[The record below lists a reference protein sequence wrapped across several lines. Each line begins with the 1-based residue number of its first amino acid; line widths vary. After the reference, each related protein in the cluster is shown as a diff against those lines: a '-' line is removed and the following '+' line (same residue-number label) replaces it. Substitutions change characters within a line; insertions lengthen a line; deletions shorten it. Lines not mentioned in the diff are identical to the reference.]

1 MGRSGRKRKAG
12 RRHPSGQLV
21 RDKRPDDKVRAGR
34 QPHRRMLDENDRTD
48 ERAESPLGQL
58 LLRGLLNRAS
68 EGGGRKPST
77 EAADRY
83 EAGMMYL
90 QIVGAYRAVIGTPR
104 GTAGSGRGR
113 ECEQLCTA
121 AHELL
126 SARQRGEVHA
136 GLFNTDTCPCLSS
149 KWRYDSA
156 FEALGGA
163 GQIAARAVARVAV
176 HREAIAQQD
185 LVNLVDGLDALR
197 RHFGLTARRPR
208 EHSRNA
214 N

>member
-21 RDKRPDDKVRAGR
+21 RDKRPDDKVRCGR

-58 LLRGLLNRAS
+58 LLRGLLNRKGEGADGKAS
-68 EGGGRKPST
+68 S

-90 QIVGAYRAVIGTPR
+90 QIVNAYRAVIGAPR
-104 GTAGSGRGR
+104 GGAGSGRAR
-113 ECEQLCTA
+113 ECEQLCSA

-126 SARQRGEVHA
+126 NARQRGEVHA
-136 GLFNTDTCPCLSS
+136 GLFNTDTCPCLSG

-156 FEALGGA
+156 FETLTGA
-163 GQIAARAVARVAV
+163 GQPAARAVARVAV

-185 LVNLVDGLDALR
+185 LVNLVNGLDVLR

-214 N
+214 